1 MKYIFRDELKFE
13 AEKVSKYRSGMV
25 IWNFPRQKVAKEE
38 LFNTNKI
45 VEWSRQIY
53 EIGRKLEKRVQTVD
67 LKRRIFFNSST
78 IWFLHL

>member
-67 LKRRIFFNSST
+67 LKRRRFF
-78 IWFLHL
+78 

>member
-1 MKYIFRDELKFE
+1 MKYIFRVELKFE